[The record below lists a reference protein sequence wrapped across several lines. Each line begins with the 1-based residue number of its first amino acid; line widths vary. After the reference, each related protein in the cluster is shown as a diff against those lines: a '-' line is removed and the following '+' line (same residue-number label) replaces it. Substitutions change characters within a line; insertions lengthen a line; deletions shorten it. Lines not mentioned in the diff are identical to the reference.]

1 MQKIVNLSIDA
12 GIDAIKLQT
21 FVPEE
26 MVFNIKSNKFKIS
39 NKKIFGME
47 IIFDFIKSLIHLLVG
62 ITVIWNS

>member
-26 MVFNIKSNKFKIS
+26 MVFNIKSNKFKILI
-39 NKKIFGME
+39 KKYLVWKLFLTC
-47 IIFDFIKSLIHLLVG
+47 IKSLIHLLVG
-62 ITVIWNS
+62 INRYLK